1 MKEVTLKLAEIQ
13 QNLKAGKNQKNDFG
27 GYKYRSCEDILEAVK
42 PLLGE
47 CTITI
52 TDDMKELHGRVY
64 VESTATFTDG
74 IGYITVKAFAREAL
88 SKKGMDEAQITG
100 SASSYARK
108 YALNGLLLIDDS
120 KDADTQDNRN
130 TPTPVEQKHEA
141 KLKGMNDA
149 YSANKKSIDYIK
161 ASIAANE
168 HSSAAEAMAEL
179 DESTRMALNVAP
191 SRGGIWTLEE
201 VEFFKSED
209 YAKARAD
216 YFKSK

>member
-52 TDDMKELHGRVY
+52 ADNMKELAGRVY
-64 VESTATFTDG
+64 VEATASFTDG
-74 IGYITVKAFAREAL
+74 LNTISVKAFAREAL

-108 YALNGLLLIDDS
+108 YALNGF
-120 KDADTQDNRN
+120 T
-130 TPTPVEQKHEA
+130 
-141 KLKGMNDA
+141 
-149 YSANKKSIDYIK
+149 
-161 ASIAANE
+161 ASNM
-168 HSSAAEAMAEL
+168 SSQERYL
-179 DESTRMALNVAP
+179 
-191 SRGGIWTLEE
+191 
-201 VEFFKSED
+201 
-209 YAKARAD
+209 
-216 YFKSK
+216 